1 MALILP
7 LSLTSRPQWAS
18 PPTSLAR
25 TLLYLTGIICMF
37 ELTKSSQ
44 VREVVDSQKKLGL
57 SKGKQIWCTLQLTCR
72 MYRVRSWCKQ
82 ESSPKNS
89 CKVSP
94 ERGQRASV

>member
-25 TLLYLTGIICMF
+25 TLLYLTGIICLF

-44 VREVVDSQKKLGL
+44 IREVVDSKKSEAFQKG
-57 SKGKQIWCTLQLTCR
+57 SRFGGAHC
-72 MYRVRSWCKQ
+72 
-82 ESSPKNS
+82 N
-89 CKVSP
+89 
-94 ERGQRASV
+94 